1 MTKIMAQAQHLLF
14 KTTETSYSTAVCVRG
29 AGPILGLTAPAL
41 RRNVLEPLNATA
53 FAVLEIHSASDSPR
67 DSQRCLSQLG
77 PRAAEC
83 KVIHA
88 ASWHSNTTRK
98 QTDSF
103 FDSQLFSNR
112 LKTVVG
118 AASVGI
124 AMRAMLSQRLECHAL
139 VMQHEARRGQPFRA
153 YASIRS
159 DLFFFQRLPTTLL
172 HRVQRPA
179 IASAVVPSGDD
190 WRANTSVNDNLLFG
204 DVVAFEADASQWQIM
219 RDDDRTMAQPW
230 IPEQIVRLALV
241 RSGVVIAREP
251 VAYCK
256 VSSQGSCRYFGQLSR
271 SLELMGSELLRK
283 YPEAALLLC
292 AGACGPCGNK
302 SAPRLTL
309 QTPEDRARDS
319 NWCQMIDQVRQAGV
333 CQHGWGCQLHRQ
345 HRRY

>member
-1 MTKIMAQAQHLLF
+1 M
-14 KTTETSYSTAVCVRG
+14 
-29 AGPILGLTAPAL
+29 
-41 RRNVLEPLNATA
+41 
-53 FAVLEIHSASDSPR
+53 IH
-67 DSQRCLSQLG
+67 G
-77 PRAAEC
+77 
-83 KVIHA
+83 

-190 WRANTSVNDNLLFG
+190 WGANTSVNDKVLSLGHDLRHKGPRGPTAENRGARVRSLRRR
-204 DVVAFEADASQWQIM
+204 M
-219 RDDDRTMAQPW
+219 RDFYLLTR
-230 IPEQIVRLALV
+230 
-241 RSGVVIAREP
+241 
-251 VAYCK
+251 
-256 VSSQGSCRYFGQLSR
+256 VSDSICMF
-271 SLELMGSELLRK
+271 EM
-283 YPEAALLLC
+283 
-292 AGACGPCGNK
+292 
-302 SAPRLTL
+302 LT
-309 QTPEDRARDS
+309 A
-319 NWCQMIDQVRQAGV
+319 
-333 CQHGWGCQLHRQ
+333 
-345 HRRY
+345 